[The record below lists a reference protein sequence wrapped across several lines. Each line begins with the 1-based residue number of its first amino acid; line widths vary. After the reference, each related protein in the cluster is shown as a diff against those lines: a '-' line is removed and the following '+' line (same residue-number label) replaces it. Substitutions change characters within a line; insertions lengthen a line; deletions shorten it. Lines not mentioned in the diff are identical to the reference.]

1 MLLVALPIRNT
12 ENSDRCTGLLRAPTT
27 RSVPEIVAA
36 KLSRDSLRSRSTPS
50 NSITASAID
59 SSVSTAVNLRL
70 RRLLTASARI
80 IVETSGQRQ
89 HGPGRS
95 VDVGELHRAIEQ
107 RGERRIVTDE
117 DQSGPLARAFAEQQA
132 EQGRAPVRAE
142 RRGWFIGCH
151 QLQRPDQRPG
161 RRDP

>member
-59 SSVSTAVNLRL
+59 STVSTAVNLRL
-70 RRLLTASARI
+70 RRLLTASAKI
-80 IVETSGQRQ
+80 IGETSDQGRRV
-89 HGPGRS
+89 PGRS
-95 VDVGELHRAIEQ
+95 VDVGELDGAVEQ
-107 RGERRIVTDE
+107 RGERRVVADE
-117 DQSGPLARAFAEQQA
+117 DQRGLLARAFAEQQV
-132 EQGRAPVRAE
+132 EKGRTPVGVE
-142 RRGWFIGCH
+142 RRGWFIGDH
-151 QLQRPDQRPG
+151 QLRRPHQRP
-161 RRDP
+161 